1 MIKCDFCVHGGDC
14 SASPY
19 RSRDAVWGNYSSYNC
34 CYEATRNFTNY
45 MIEKE
50 RSRNTRTFN
59 KNVNVKKNNHSH
71 NNNRN
76 YNKNR

>member
-1 MIKCDFCVHGGDC
+1 MIKCDFCVHSGEC

-19 RSRDAVWGNYSSYNC
+19 RSKDTCWRNYSGGTSC
-34 CYEATRNFTNY
+34 CEATRNFTNY